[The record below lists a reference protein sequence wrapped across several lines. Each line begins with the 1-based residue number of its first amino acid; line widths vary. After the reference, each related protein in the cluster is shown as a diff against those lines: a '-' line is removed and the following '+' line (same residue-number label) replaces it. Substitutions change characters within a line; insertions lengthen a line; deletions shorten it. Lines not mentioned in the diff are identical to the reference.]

1 MIDNIKD
8 SIKAKLYDFAYTP
21 FMSSFIISWIILNHK
36 YLLIYFGDEKLAD
49 KITLLDKH
57 IFKTIS
63 IIGYDWWTYQFWYP
77 LLIAL
82 FYVFIY
88 PFFALQF
95 YNATLWYNKKSMA
108 IKQRIEDETP
118 ITQERARELK
128 REHYKLAD
136 ERDQALD
143 RLKERE
149 KEHAET
155 LQDALKPL
163 QNEIEA
169 HITAHNVS
177 NKLIEALKAENESLK
192 KSLETL
198 PAITA
203 ERDQLKDQFD
213 KMVYLD
219 TSEDSNETAFAR
231 PTNIEAPNVVIQT
244 EDDRTKILRF
254 FYESNYKTTYEDT
267 VLDLIVQKT
276 KIPRPKAQK
285 LLNMLIE
292 NNILR
297 RDSSAKISITPNGNE
312 ILINMFDHE
321 KEQ

>member
-49 KITLLDKH
+49 KLKLLDEH
-57 IFKTIS
+57 IFKTMPLV
-63 IIGYDWWTYQFWYP
+63 GYDWWTYQFWYP
-77 LLIAL
+77 LAIAL

-88 PFFALQF
+88 PWFALKF
-95 YNATLWYNKKSMA
+95 YNATLGYNKKSMA

-149 KEHAET
+149 KEHNVI
-155 LQDALKPL
+155 LQDALKPM

-177 NKLIEALKAENESLK
+177 SKLIEALKAENESLS

-203 ERDQLKDQFD
+203 ERDELKERT
-213 KMVYLD
+213 KNIKYRLV
-219 TSEDSNETAFAR
+219 TSDHPTETAIAQ
-231 PTNIEAPNVVIQT
+231 PSDIEIPKEVLQT
-244 EDDRTKILRF
+244 EDDRRKILRF
-254 FYESNYKTTYEDT
+254 FYESNYKTIFEDS

-276 KIPRPKAQK
+276 KVHRPKAQK
-285 LLNMLIE
+285 LLNELIA

-297 RDSSAKISITPNGNE
+297 RDSSARISITTNGNE
-312 ILINMFDHE
+312 TLIQMFDHE
-321 KEQ
+321 

>member
-49 KITLLDKH
+49 KIKLLDEH
-57 IFKTIS
+57 IFKTMPLV
-63 IIGYDWWTYQFWYP
+63 GYDCWTYQFWYP
-77 LLIAL
+77 LAIAL
-82 FYVFIY
+82 FYVFVY
-88 PFFALQF
+88 PWFALKF

-108 IKQRIEDETP
+108 IKQRIDDETP
-118 ITQERARELK
+118 ITQEKARELK
-128 REHYKLAD
+128 RAHYKLED

-143 RLKERE
+143 KLKERQ
-149 KEHAET
+149 KEHEEV
-155 LQDALKPL
+155 LQLALKPL
-163 QNEIEA
+163 QNEIES
-169 HITAHNVS
+169 HITAINAS
-177 NKLIEALKAENESLK
+177 NKLIDALKVENESLK

-198 PAITA
+198 PIITA
-203 ERDQLKDQFD
+203 ERDELKDQFD

-219 TSEDSNETAFAR
+219 TSDHPTEIAFAQ
-231 PTNIEAPNVVIQT
+231 PSDIEIPKEVIQT

-254 FYESNYKTTYEDT
+254 FYESNYKTIFEES

-285 LLNMLIE
+285 LLNELIE

-297 RDSSAKISITPNGNE
+297 RDSSSRISITSNGNE
-312 ILINMFDHE
+312 TLIQMFDHE
-321 KEQ
+321 

>member
-1 MIDNIKD
+1 VIDNIKD

-49 KITLLDKH
+49 KIKLLDEY
-57 IFKTIS
+57 IFKTMPLV
-63 IIGYDWWTYQFWYP
+63 GYDWWTYQFWYP
-77 LLIAL
+77 LAIAL

-88 PFFALQF
+88 PWFALKF
-95 YNATLWYNKKSMA
+95 YNATLGYNKKSMT

-136 ERDQALD
+136 DRDQALD

-149 KEHAET
+149 KEHNVI

-177 NKLIEALKAENESLK
+177 NKLIDALKIENESLK

-203 ERDQLKDQFD
+203 ERDELKERTKNLKYRLINAASPAKITFVQPSD
-213 KMVYLD
+213 
-219 TSEDSNETAFAR
+219 
-231 PTNIEAPNVVIQT
+231 IELPQEVIQT

-254 FYESNYKTTYEDT
+254 FYESNYKTKMESYA
-267 VLDLIVQKT
+267 LDNIVEKT
-276 KIPRPKAQK
+276 KIPRPKAQILLNEMIESK
-285 LLNMLIE
+285 LLSRSQDVNR
-292 NNILR
+292 N
-297 RDSSAKISITPNGNE
+297 ISITQLGNE
-312 ILINMFDHE
+312 TLIKMFDHE
-321 KEQ
+321 